1 MSLFSA
7 ENRGGRYTKL
17 RGSPTAFPPAVNDV
31 NDRDTS
37 NQEANTCDAIVVGAG
52 FAGLYMLHRLP
63 GLGLRVRVFEAGA
76 GVGGTWYWN
85 RYPGARCDVESLD
98 YSYRFSEELEQEWEW
113 TERYAS
119 QPEIL
124 RYLEHV
130 AERFDLLRDVQLDTR
145 VRSATY
151 DEDRAVWRVET
162 DRGAAV
168 ARFLVMGTGCLS
180 SAQTPQIEA
189 MAEYRGATLH
199 TGRWPHEGVDFAG
212 KRVGV
217 IGTGSSGVQAI
228 PVIAEQAAELYVFQR
243 TATYTVPAWN
253 GPLEPDYQR
262 DVKARYREFRAAG
275 RGTPLGFGA
284 DHPTAEDAGAEAD
297 AEQRR
302 QRFEEYWA
310 RGGLFFMGAYVDL
323 MLDTDVNESAAQFV
337 RDKISG
343 IVRDPETA
351 ARLSPAQTL
360 GCKRLCA
367 GTDYYETFNRDNVH
381 LVDISAGPIRRF
393 TPTGLKVG
401 DTEYDLDAVVFA
413 TGYDAMTGSL
423 DRIDIRG
430 RGGLRLKQKWA
441 EGPRTYLGLGT
452 SGFPNFFV
460 IAGPGSPSVLTN
472 MVAAIEQHVD
482 WIADCLAHMQQ
493 RGLTRIEAAPAF
505 EEEWGR
511 HTDELASFTLFSSCN
526 SWYLGANIPGK
537 PRVFMPYLSFPLY
550 VEKCEEVVA
559 AGYEGFELS

>member
-1 MSLFSA
+1 MQA
-7 ENRGGRYTKL
+7 
-17 RGSPTAFPPAVNDV
+17 AD
-31 NDRDTS
+31 
-37 NQEANTCDAIVVGAG
+37 
-52 FAGLYMLHRLP
+52 
-63 GLGLRVRVFEAGA
+63 
-76 GVGGTWYWN
+76 
-85 RYPGARCDVESLD
+85 
-98 YSYRFSEELEQEWEW
+98 
-113 TERYAS
+113 
-119 QPEIL
+119 
-124 RYLEHV
+124 
-130 AERFDLLRDVQLDTR
+130 
-145 VRSATY
+145 VRSADDARRIVEERELSHVKVGVFDADGILRGKYMAREKFFSALEKGFGFCDVVLGWDSY
-151 DEDRAVWRVET
+151 DQLYDNVRY
-162 DRGAAV
+162 
-168 ARFLVMGTGCLS
+168 TGW
-180 SAQTPQIEA
+180 
-189 MAEYRGATLH
+189 H
-199 TGRWPHEGVDFAG
+199 TGYPDA
-212 KRVGV
+212 
-217 IGTGSSGVQAI
+217 
-228 PVIAEQAAELYVFQR
+228 PVRIVPETCREL
-243 TATYTVPAWN
+243 PM
-253 GPLEPDYQR
+253 
-262 DVKARYREFRAAG
+262 
-275 RGTPLGFGA
+275 
-284 DHPTAEDAGAEAD
+284 ED
-297 AEQRR
+297 
-302 QRFEEYWA
+302 
-310 RGGLFFMGAYVDL
+310 GGLFFMGAYVDL

-337 RDKISG
+337 RDKISS

-441 EGPRTYLGLGT
+441 EGPKTYLGLGT